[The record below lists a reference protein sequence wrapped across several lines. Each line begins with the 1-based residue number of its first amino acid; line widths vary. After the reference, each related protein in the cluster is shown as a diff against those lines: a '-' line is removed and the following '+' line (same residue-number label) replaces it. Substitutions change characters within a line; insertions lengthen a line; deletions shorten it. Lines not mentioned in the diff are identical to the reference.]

1 MPGTDTERF
10 LQEMK
15 LVKKKKTENV
25 NIHAIYII
33 IFLKKKQAKNVNIRV
48 KNIKIFPN
56 KKTSKSVNMLAN
68 GIEIF
73 LKCFSFFECIK
84 NKVLVFLNE

>member
-33 IFLKKKQAKNVNIRV
+33 IFLKKKQAKKREYTREKY
-48 KNIKIFPN
+48 KNL
-56 KKTSKSVNMLAN
+56 SK
-68 GIEIF
+68 
-73 LKCFSFFECIK
+73 
-84 NKVLVFLNE
+84 